1 MTHGQAHAPGAAK
14 PSLRTRLIG
23 SFRLFFILFI
33 YLWILLGLFVLNQ
46 NFGRLMEGETFAL
59 QGFALVNAL
68 VLGKV
73 MMLAEH
79 LDFARWLRTRPAI
92 FVILFEALFCTALF
106 IAFHFL
112 EHWVLGLFRGHA
124 AVEERASAGPMGVV
138 IVAVVL
144 FVSLIPFFAFKNVT
158 RIIGWPRMRHILFAR
173 PDQPIPGA

>member
-1 MTHGQAHAPGAAK
+1 MTFVPDISTLLQFGVATVILALTPGPDRMA
-14 PSLRTRLIG
+14 
-23 SFRLFFILFI
+23 
-33 YLWILLGLFVLNQ
+33 
-46 NFGRLMEGETFAL
+46 
-59 QGFALVNAL
+59 
-68 VLGKV
+68 
-73 MMLAEH
+73 
-79 LDFARWLRTRPAI
+79 RTRPAI
-92 FVILFEALFCTALF
+92 FAILFEALFCTALF

-112 EHWVLGLFRGHA
+112 EHWVIGLFRGHP

>member
-1 MTHGQAHAPGAAK
+1 MTHAPVHDAGGSK
-14 PSLRTRLIG
+14 PPLRQRLIG

-46 NFGRLMEGETFAL
+46 NFERLREGETLAL
-59 QGFALVNAL
+59 QGFALMNAL

-92 FVILFEALFCTALF
+92 FSILFEALFCTVLF
-106 IAFHFL
+106 IAFHFV
-112 EHWVLGLFRGHA
+112 EHWVIGLFRGAA
-124 AVEERASAGPMGVV
+124 AVDEGPTATVAGVA
-138 IVAVVL
+138 IIAVVL

-158 RIIGWPRMRHILFAR
+158 RIIGWPRMRHILFGR
-173 PDQPIPGA
+173 PDQPIPGG